1 MVFTLL
7 HCQRLQSIAWSTQLV
22 LLRPLIFIL
31 ENKRLSKTYQK
42 KNVELKLYLRTDKF
56 KN

>member
-1 MVFTLL
+1 MVFTML
-7 HCQRLQSIAWSTQLV
+7 HCQRLQPIAWSTQLV

-42 KNVELKLYLRTDKF
+42 KNVELKLLSS
-56 KN
+56 N

>member
-1 MVFTLL
+1 MAFTILN
-7 HCQRLQSIAWSTQLV
+7 CQRLQPIAWPTQLV

-42 KNVELKLYLRTDKF
+42 KNVKLKSLPS
-56 KN
+56 N